1 MTENKKMDAL
11 LALAQE
17 KRDQKRENITDSAP
31 FAEAVVGVAKLA
43 ATEAKKDSATAV
55 VGEDGLLH
63 CTICG
68 GRRQTI
74 ATFGDGKQV
83 KVYCRCKCQAERDAA
98 EKADYQKREEMQ
110 RVDKLRTLGF
120 ADREMVN
127 CTFENDDGANPKLTA
142 GMKQY
147 CENFPRLRREG
158 TGLLLYGPVGTGKS
172 FYAACIVNEL
182 ISRGYPCLMTTFPK
196 LANQLS
202 ATWDGKQEI
211 IDGLARLS
219 LLAIDDLGVER
230 DTEYMNEN
238 ITVIVDTLCRAK
250 IPLIITSNYTPR
262 QMAGEFE
269 IKRKRAFDR
278 LLGRC
283 HPVEVLGES
292 RRKAMGRNNYLEM
305 KELLGI

>member
-83 KVYCRCKCQAERDAA
+83 KVYCRCKCQAEQDAA

-147 CENFPRLRREG
+147 C
-158 TGLLLYGPVGTGKS
+158 
-172 FYAACIVNEL
+172 
-182 ISRGYPCLMTTFPK
+182 
-196 LANQLS
+196 
-202 ATWDGKQEI
+202 
-211 IDGLARLS
+211 
-219 LLAIDDLGVER
+219 
-230 DTEYMNEN
+230 
-238 ITVIVDTLCRAK
+238 
-250 IPLIITSNYTPR
+250 
-262 QMAGEFE
+262 
-269 IKRKRAFDR
+269 
-278 LLGRC
+278 
-283 HPVEVLGES
+283 
-292 RRKAMGRNNYLEM
+292 
-305 KELLGI
+305 

>member
-11 LALAQE
+11 LAMAQE
-17 KRDQKRENITDSAP
+17 KRDREKEIVTDSAP
-31 FAEAVVGVAKLA
+31 FADAVVGVATLA
-43 ATEAKKDSATAV
+43 AAAAKRECDTAV

-63 CTICG
+63 CSICG
-68 GRRQTI
+68 GKRQTVVS
-74 ATFGDGKQV
+74 FGDGKKV
-83 KVYCRCKCQAERDAA
+83 KVYCRCKCQAEQDAR
-98 EKADYQKREEMQ
+98 EKADYQKHEEMQ
-110 RVDKLRTLGF
+110 RMDKLRTLGF

-127 CTFENDDGANPKLTA
+127 CTFDNDDGTNPKLTA

-147 CENFPRLRREG
+147 CENFPRLKREG

-182 ISRGYPCLMTTFPK
+182 ISRGYPCLMTTFPR

-219 LLAIDDLGVER
+219 LLAIDDLGAER

-250 IPLIITSNYTPR
+250 TPLIITSNYTPR
-262 QMAGEFE
+262 QIAGEFE
-269 IKRKRAFDR
+269 TKRKRAFDR
-278 LLGRC
+278 LLGHC
-283 HPVEVLGES
+283 HPVEVSGES
-292 RRKAMGRNNYLEM
+292 RRKAMGRNNYFEM